1 MKGFLSVGKKPCRT
15 ATNTIHQRE
24 FSALNDVLQKRTH
37 IVGSHNIA
45 VGEDFSRVWAHTAC
59 LLLVLDSL
67 HLSTG
72 RAKPSLER
80 TCQSSCQSMWEY
92 TSSCRLSSCTIL
104 KHAQPVVRLQR
115 GGIDL
120 AWTTDTRCHQEVHYW
135 MVPFQQHMVMVLSRF
150 PSKSFTSW
158 IASSGSHIMTLW
170 WLEMPSY

>member
-80 TCQSSCQSMWEY
+80 TCQSSWQSMWEY
-92 TSSCRLSSCTIL
+92 TSSCRLSCTIL

-120 AWTTDTRCHQEVHYW
+120 GWTTDTCCHREVYYVYFW
-135 MVPFQQHMVMVLSRF
+135 MAPFQQHTVVILFRF
-150 PSKSFTSW
+150 PRKIFT
-158 IASSGSHIMTLW
+158 
-170 WLEMPSY
+170 

>member
-92 TSSCRLSSCTIL
+92 TSSCRLSNCTIF
-104 KHAQPVVRLQR
+104 KHAQPVVQPQR
-115 GGIDL
+115 GGDRLRLNNWYMLPPRNIYVKKGPICYT
-120 AWTTDTRCHQEVHYW
+120 A
-135 MVPFQQHMVMVLSRF
+135 
-150 PSKSFTSW
+150 SW
-158 IASSGSHIMTLW
+158 IASSGSHIMILL
-170 WLEMPSY
+170 WLEMPS